1 MTILGLDQSLTSS
14 LYDLTRYNPQLQKF
28 VYDVATY
35 LIFLVP
41 FVLVALVTKTNTR
54 FVAAKIFGATII
66 TWQVFSK
73 LVGEFFYSQYG
84 FRDRPFAFSGL
95 KELLFEQPQKSFP
108 SDHAAVLL
116 FISLAL
122 FYYRQKSWAWI
133 FLAITL
139 LSSLARVTVGFHWV
153 GDIVGGWLIGA
164 IGFGLLVI
172 FDRPLQK
179 MLEKIWGL
187 IRGNRY
193 QSTNEP
199 KAS

>member
-1 MTILGLDQSLTSS
+1 MSLLTLDQNLTETFYSLIR
-14 LYDLTRYNPQLQKF
+14 DNIGLQRV

-35 LIFLVP
+35 LIFLLPILLV
-41 FVLVALVTKTNTR
+41 FLVARPNTR
-54 FVAAKIFGATII
+54 YIAAKIFGVTVI

-84 FRDRPFAFSGL
+84 FRDRPFAFGGL
-95 KELLFEQPQKSFP
+95 RELLFEQPQKSFP
-108 SDHAAVLL
+108 SDHAAVLMCVT
-116 FISLAL
+116 LAL
-122 FYYRQKSWAWI
+122 FYYRQKSWAWV
-133 FLAITL
+133 FLAVTV
-139 LSSLARVTVGFHWV
+139 LSSLARVTVGFHWA

-179 MLEKIWGL
+179 LLEKVWSAI
-187 IRGNRY
+187 NRKKY
-193 QSTNEP
+193 PVSNES